1 MVEAELLSVQEAL
14 NIEQHEHSELCTTTE
29 IMCDTLG
36 AV

>member
-14 NIEQHEHSELCTTTE
+14 NTGQHEHSELRTTAE

-36 AV
+36 VV